1 MDVSQRKWIVCL
13 FMVVSNVCLFAH
25 DAGMRKNV
33 ADEDSARCCQVKS
46 RNGGFVISY
55 DESYF
60 MTEGVKRYLRLA
72 ADWWEEKISVNRPIR
87 FHVCMSEDMG
97 TDVAIKTTV
106 GYCSDNAGLSVPDN
120 LYCQDADCT
129 VDDTICFNGLL
140 DWDVA
145 WKYDNPYSENFSL
158 FNGVMHSISRI
169 LGLGFGNVWEYS
181 LTDVSHPLSLDREM
195 LSALGEIGWN
205 VCATDGEIVCANEV
219 LPGYCSA
226 YDELVFQFRDG
237 QTGETLPVQWE
248 FQIFDN
254 DSKRYK
260 SEAPCKAPLPPG
272 GGSQTLDQ
280 NPLTLALRLST
291 IDNSLPL
298 REGWG
303 GSCGWGGS
311 PSTFDNAL
319 DEYNGLQARVVC
331 NYEGKQYC
339 HPLTLETRPWINDV
353 EISNISAT
361 DDSHYQFDLSISQK
375 GASDGVIL
383 VSDDTGA
390 VREYNQWEETQTV
403 GNLLFDYDVYIDVQ
417 LKNRYGEASAL
428 LTKNPR
434 KDFDVLAIGQ
444 TTAEAGMPVVEI
456 VDGGVRVTSNEE
468 CVVEIYSVDGRLCAR
483 SNPTRL
489 FEARLD
495 KGVYVVRTKV
505 KGQRILKGGM
515 FRV

>member
-13 FMVVSNVCLFAH
+13 FMVVSNVCLFAQ

-33 ADEDSARCCQVKS
+33 ADEDSALCYQVKS

-106 GYCSDNAGLSVPDN
+106 GYCSNNAGLSVPDN

-181 LTDVSHPLSLDREM
+181 LSDVSHPLSLDKEM

-260 SEAPCKAPLPPG
+260 SW
-272 GGSQTLDQ
+272 GGSF
-280 NPLTLALRLST
+280 P
-291 IDNSLPL
+291 LPL

-303 GSCGWGGS
+303 GS
-311 PSTFDNAL
+311 PSTIDNSL

-339 HPLTLETRPWINDV
+339 HPLTLETRPWITDV

-403 GNLLFDYDVYIDVQ
+403 GNLLLDYDVYIDVQ

-483 SNPTRL
+483 SKPTRL

>member
-1 MDVSQRKWIVCL
+1 MDVCRRIWAVWL
-13 FMVVSNVCLFAH
+13 FMVVSNVGLFAH

-33 ADEDSARCCQVKS
+33 ADEDSARCYQVKS

-120 LYCQDADCT
+120 LYCQDAVCT
-129 VDDTICFNGLL
+129 VADTICFNGLL

-260 SEAPCKAPLPPG
+260 SEAPCKAPCKAPLPPG
-272 GGSQTLDQ
+272 GGSQTLDKT
-280 NPLTLALRLST
+280 PLTLDQTPLTLDLSLLT
-291 IDNSLPL
+291 LDFSLPL

-303 GSCGWGGS
+303 GS
-311 PSTFDNAL
+311 PSSL

-339 HPLTLETRPWINDV
+339 HPLTLETRPWITDV

-375 GASDGVIL
+375 GASDGVVL

-495 KGVYVVRTKV
+495 KGVYVLRTIEEFNV
-505 KGQRILKGGM
+505 YSLK

>member
-13 FMVVSNVCLFAH
+13 FMVVSNVCLFAQ

-33 ADEDSARCCQVKS
+33 ADEDSARCYQVKS

-145 WKYDNPYSENFSL
+145 WKYDNTYSENFSL

-181 LTDVSHPLSLDREM
+181 LSDVSHPLSLDKEM

-260 SEAPCKAPLPPG
+260 SW
-272 GGSQTLDQ
+272 GGSF
-280 NPLTLALRLST
+280 
-291 IDNSLPL
+291 SLPL

-303 GSCGWGGS
+303 GS
-311 PSTFDNAL
+311 PSTIDNSL

-339 HPLTLETRPWINDV
+339 HPLTLETRPWITDV

-375 GASDGVIL
+375 GASDGVVL

-403 GNLLFDYDVYIDVQ
+403 GNLLLDYDFYIDVQ

-434 KDFDVLAIGQ
+434 
-444 TTAEAGMPVVEI
+444 
-456 VDGGVRVTSNEE
+456 
-468 CVVEIYSVDGRLCAR
+468 
-483 SNPTRL
+483 
-489 FEARLD
+489 
-495 KGVYVVRTKV
+495 
-505 KGQRILKGGM
+505 
-515 FRV
+515 